1 MQAEVLCG
9 GKPLTCT
16 DKYTLAFDIPEHVQ
30 KTPRYSFQRAF
41 TEVWKLDAGYP
52 EMLAGERVSNARE
65 VILQEEKKIL
75 PRASRI
81 PAFSE
86 LVPVVVGSGS
96 MLSAQAYEN
105 SEVLNGPQFLQPTKI
120 FKTFAGNK
128 LECDLYEEMRGL
140 KTVSFDYEVNGG
152 ALEEGLFQL
161 FDFSLDACGFLS
173 LEVVAEKDSVFYVLF
188 DEILRDSD
196 VDPFRLN
203 CLNCVKYVCEQGTYR
218 TLTLEPYTLRYAKIF
233 CAAGRIRVERF
244 CLKEVANP
252 AVKGVKFS
260 FADEK
265 LEKIYRAAL
274 NTFAYN
280 CVDIFMDCP
289 SRERAGWLCDGYFTG
304 RVEHLLTGE
313 NRTEHDFLEN
323 FLLPKKFERLPKG
336 MLPMCYPSDHPD
348 GNFIPTWAMW
358 FVLELDRYASE
369 SGDLG
374 MVERARH
381 KIYALLEYFS
391 AFENEFGLLEDLE
404 GWVFIEWSKA
414 AEFTN
419 GVNFCV
425 NMLYALTLETVGKLY
440 RDEAALQRAA
450 RMREKI
456 RELSFDGQF
465 FTDHAVRKEGVLTPA
480 KDTTEVCQYYA
491 FFTETATPERYPA
504 LWQTLL
510 SDFGPD
516 RKKTGRYPLVWPA
529 NAFIGNYLRLS
540 LLERYGCGEQL
551 ISEIQ
556 GYFTYMAD
564 KTMTL
569 WENDTD
575 AASCNHGFASYV
587 LCWLETLNQTKK
599 KGV

>member
-1 MQAEVLCG
+1 
-9 GKPLTCT
+9 
-16 DKYTLAFDIPEHVQ
+16 
-30 KTPRYSFQRAF
+30 
-41 TEVWKLDAGYP
+41 
-52 EMLAGERVSNARE
+52 
-65 VILQEEKKIL
+65 
-75 PRASRI
+75 
-81 PAFSE
+81 
-86 LVPVVVGSGS
+86 
-96 MLSAQAYEN
+96 
-105 SEVLNGPQFLQPTKI
+105 
-120 FKTFAGNK
+120 
-128 LECDLYEEMRGL
+128 MRGL

-252 AVKGVKFS
+252 AVKGAKFS

>member
-1 MQAEVLCG
+1 M
-9 GKPLTCT
+9 
-16 DKYTLAFDIPEHVQ
+16 Q

-86 LVPVVVGSGS
+86 LVPTVVGSGS

-120 FKTFAGNK
+120 FKTFADNK

-188 DEILRDSD
+188 DEILHDSD

-203 CLNCVKYVCEQGTYR
+203 CLNCVKCVCEQGTYR

-252 AVKGVKFS
+252 AVKGAKFS

-336 MLPMCYPSDHPD
+336 MLPMCYPSALPE

-369 SGDLG
+369 SGDQD
-374 MVERARH
+374 MAERARH

-551 ISEIQ
+551 INEIQ

>member
-86 LVPVVVGSGS
+86 LVPTVVGSGS

-120 FKTFAGNK
+120 FKTYAGNK

-369 SGDLG
+369 SGDQD
-374 MVERARH
+374 MAERARH

-551 ISEIQ
+551 ISEIR

>member
-1 MQAEVLCG
+1 MENIEKSRRKKFPVAQTVLHVVLVFLLFIMLY
-9 GKPLTCT
+9 PLAMALWNAFKS
-16 DKYTLAFDIPEHVQ
+16 DIAYDYT
-30 KTPRYSFQRAF
+30 R
-41 TEVWKLDAGYP
+41 W
-52 EMLAGERVSNARE
+52 
-65 VILQEEKKIL
+65 
-75 PRASRI
+75 
-81 PAFSE
+81 
-86 LVPVVVGSGS
+86 
-96 MLSAQAYEN
+96 
-105 SEVLNGPQFLQPTKI
+105 
-120 FKTFAGNK
+120 
-128 LECDLYEEMRGL
+128 
-140 KTVSFDYEVNGG
+140 
-152 ALEEGLFQL
+152 
-161 FDFSLDACGFLS
+161 
-173 LEVVAEKDSVFYVLF
+173 
-188 DEILRDSD
+188 
-196 VDPFRLN
+196 
-203 CLNCVKYVCEQGTYR
+203 YR

-252 AVKGVKFS
+252 AVKGAKFS

-369 SGDLG
+369 SGDQD
-374 MVERARH
+374 MAERARH

-529 NAFIGNYLRLS
+529 NAFIGSYLRLS

-551 ISEIQ
+551 INEIQ

>member
-1 MQAEVLCG
+1 M
-9 GKPLTCT
+9 
-16 DKYTLAFDIPEHVQ
+16 
-30 KTPRYSFQRAF
+30 
-41 TEVWKLDAGYP
+41 
-52 EMLAGERVSNARE
+52 
-65 VILQEEKKIL
+65 
-75 PRASRI
+75 
-81 PAFSE
+81 
-86 LVPVVVGSGS
+86 
-96 MLSAQAYEN
+96 
-105 SEVLNGPQFLQPTKI
+105 
-120 FKTFAGNK
+120 
-128 LECDLYEEMRGL
+128 
-140 KTVSFDYEVNGG
+140 
-152 ALEEGLFQL
+152 
-161 FDFSLDACGFLS
+161 
-173 LEVVAEKDSVFYVLF
+173 
-188 DEILRDSD
+188 
-196 VDPFRLN
+196 
-203 CLNCVKYVCEQGTYR
+203 
-218 TLTLEPYTLRYAKIF
+218 TLEPYTLRYAKIF

-252 AVKGVKFS
+252 AVKGAKFS

-369 SGDLG
+369 SGDQD
-374 MVERARH
+374 MAERARH

-456 RELSFDGQF
+456 RELSFDGLF

-516 RKKTGRYPLVWPA
+516 RKKTGPLSSRVA
-529 NAFIGNYLRLS
+529 RQCLYRQLFAAFALGALRLRRTVDQRDPRLFYLYGGQDDDALGKRHGRGELQS
-540 LLERYGCGEQL
+540 RVRLLRFMLAGNAQP
-551 ISEIQ
+551 
-556 GYFTYMAD
+556 
-564 KTMTL
+564 
-569 WENDTD
+569 
-575 AASCNHGFASYV
+575 
-587 LCWLETLNQTKK
+587 NQKEGSIT
-599 KGV
+599 